1 MNQNSNNLSSVYKYF
16 ILCEYKL
23 IDITGAESELATK
36 SHHRHEYVKIGDCD
50 VDILDYTGA
59 TGSIGNV
66 ETSPEVES
74 NALFSNAGTC
84 LKLLDQ
90 RQKQCNT
97 LSCSPTS
104 QCSFHLWSC
113 PSSRRRQCAVQH
125 HFSA

>member
-23 IDITGAESELATK
+23 IDITGAKSELATK

-59 TGSIGNV
+59 TGSIGNI

-74 NALFSNAGTC
+74 NALFSNAGT
-84 LKLLDQ
+84 
-90 RQKQCNT
+90 
-97 LSCSPTS
+97 
-104 QCSFHLWSC
+104 
-113 PSSRRRQCAVQH
+113 
-125 HFSA
+125 

>member
-1 MNQNSNNLSSVYKYF
+1 MANANSLNDSVLPMNQNSNNLSSVYKYF

-74 NALFSNAGTC
+74 NALFSNAGT
-84 LKLLDQ
+84 
-90 RQKQCNT
+90 
-97 LSCSPTS
+97 
-104 QCSFHLWSC
+104 
-113 PSSRRRQCAVQH
+113 
-125 HFSA
+125 